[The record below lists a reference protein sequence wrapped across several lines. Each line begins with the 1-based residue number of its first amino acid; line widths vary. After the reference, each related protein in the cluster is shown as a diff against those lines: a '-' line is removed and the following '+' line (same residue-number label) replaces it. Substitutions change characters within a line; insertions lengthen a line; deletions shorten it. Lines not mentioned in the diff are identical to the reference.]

1 MLQSHETRWTC
12 PSCEQLVLTPYCP
25 RCGEQPLM
33 PRDLTFRGL
42 LEKAW
47 NAFTNFDAR
56 TMRSIGT
63 LLRQPGALSLA
74 WTQGVHKPYVA
85 PFQLFLIA
93 NVIFFAIQG
102 LTGETVF
109 NSSLESHLH
118 HQDWSGLAQ
127 SLVAER
133 LEEMHIQPEDYA
145 AKFDVAVGLN
155 AKSLIVLMT
164 IPFTLILALV
174 FARRRRPFIAHLVFS
189 LHLYAFLLL
198 LFCVALVAAKA
209 SAWSGFGGLEV
220 PLIDKLLTFVNL
232 AACMTYLFV
241 AIGRVYGSTGAI
253 RVVLAIGLAVAVGT
267 IVLGYRFVLFLITL
281 YTT

>member
-1 MLQSHETRWTC
+1 MQRPRDTRWTC

-25 RCGEQPLM
+25 RCGEQPLL
-33 PRDLTFRGL
+33 PRDLSFRGL

-56 TMRSIGT
+56 TMRSLWR
-63 LLRQPGALSLA
+63 LLRHPGALSLA
-74 WTQGVHKPYVA
+74 WTRGVHKPYVA

-93 NVIFFAIQG
+93 NVIFFAMQG

-109 NSSLESHLH
+109 NSSLDSHLH

-133 LEEMHIQPEDYA
+133 LEETQSFPEVYA
-145 AKFDVAVGLN
+145 EKFDVAVGLN

-164 IPFTLILALV
+164 IPLTLILALV
-174 FARRRRPFIAHLVFS
+174 FVRNRRPFIAHVVFS
-189 LHLYAFLLL
+189 LHFYAFLLL
-198 LFCVALVAAKA
+198 LFCVALLAAKA
-209 SAWSGFGGLEV
+209 SAWIGFGGLEV

-232 AACMTYLFV
+232 AACMTYLYV
-241 AIGRVYGSTGAI
+241 AIGQVYGSTGAI
-253 RVVLAIGLAVAVGT
+253 RVLQAIGLGIAVGA